1 MRKMVVIGVASAIV
15 LARPATA
22 IAQNADSF
30 DFAVART
37 AAWSLKA
44 TTSVNWNTDRPN
56 ALPTISSVSCRGES
70 PQLDFEV
77 NDAADVAWLG
87 IRFLG
92 QVKQDG
98 EQDEITLIGDH
109 LWLYIDGTRWEYAN
123 IYARPSEF
131 SNIKYPGPDDG
142 IIMPVWRG
150 YHAIRMANS
159 DPWMNIRVLYD
170 RIINAKKLEWSY
182 KSRDWSNVNYAIPEN
197 RLPAN
202 WQTQRYKI
210 NNTGLKQAIK
220 WCAGQITSKTAFSLP
235 SNMQLPTR

>member
-1 MRKMVVIGVASAIV
+1 MRKMVVIGVAGAIV
-15 LARPATA
+15 VARPATA
-22 IAQNADSF
+22 VAQHADSF
-30 DFAVART
+30 DFAVTRR

-44 TTSVNWNTDRPN
+44 TTSVNWNTDRPDVP
-56 ALPTISSVSCRGES
+56 PTISSVSCRGES
-70 PQLDFEV
+70 PQMDFEV

-92 QVKQDG
+92 QVKPDG
-98 EQDEITLIGDH
+98 EQDEITLTGDH

-131 SNIKYPGPDDG
+131 SNIKYPGPYDG

-170 RIINAKKLEWSY
+170 RIINARTLEWGY
-182 KSRDWSNVNYAIPEN
+182 KSRNWSDVNYTIPEN
-197 RLPAN
+197 RLPSD
-202 WQTQRYKI
+202 WKTRRYKI
-210 NNTGLKQAIK
+210 DNTGLKQAVK
-220 WCAGQITSKTAFSLP
+220 WCAGQIISKAAYSLP
-235 SNMQLPTR
+235 SIIQSPTR